1 MYKHLFKLIWNKK
14 KQNFLFLTEI
24 LISFMVIFMVFS
36 FVVYYYQNYKK
47 PLGFSY
53 DRVWRVSYNNALKTK
68 NIDSLV
74 LFYEGVRRSLKAL
87 PQIEEVSFTNGN
99 VPFSDSH
106 SNTNIK
112 HKGQDYNRVN
122 TYQIDTGYKKVFQ
135 MKMVEG
141 RWYNQED
148 NGGNYIPVVI
158 NKNFKEKMFGAK
170 SAIGESLFEGDD
182 AKSNRKIIGVV
193 EDMKY
198 DGSYYAPEDA
208 IYTKMDT
215 SAYRWIGTIVIR
227 VSEDAGAAFESKMYK
242 LLANTMKE
250 SNIDISHFD
259 NMLQTKNQATIIP
272 LLIFMIVAAFLIVN
286 VALGMFGVLWYSI
299 NKRKGEI
306 GLRRAIGATGNNV
319 SSQLVLESLFLA
331 TLSLVVGCFFAVQFP
346 LLNVFNVQTG
356 VYLFAMLFSVIFIY
370 LLVFLC
376 ALYPGKQAAAILPA
390 IALHEE

>member
-14 KQNFLFLTEI
+14 KQNFLFLSEI
-24 LISFMVIFMVFS
+24 LISFMVIFIVFS

-68 NIDSLV
+68 NTDSLV
-74 LFYEGVRRSLKAL
+74 LFYEGVRRSLKSL
-87 PQIEEVSFTNGN
+87 PKIEEVSFTNGN
-99 VPFSDSH
+99 VPFADSH
-106 SNTNIK
+106 SSTNIK
-112 HKGQDYNRVN
+112 RNGQEYTRVN
-122 TYQIDTGYKKVFQ
+122 TYLVDTGYKKVFQ
-135 MKMVEG
+135 MKILEG
-141 RWYNQED
+141 RWYNTQD
-148 NGGNYIPVVI
+148 IGGNYIPVLI

-170 SAIGESLFEGDD
+170 SAVGESLFTGDD
-182 AKSNRKIIGVV
+182 NKTNRKIVGVV

-215 SAYRWIGTIVIR
+215 AAYRWFGTIVIR
-227 VSEDAGAAFESKMYK
+227 VSPDADAAFESKMYK

-259 NMLQTKNQATIIP
+259 DMLQTKNQTTIIP
-272 LLIFMIVAAFLIVN
+272 LLIFMIVAGFLIVN

-306 GLRRAIGATGNNV
+306 GLRRAIGATGNAV
-319 SSQLVLESLFLA
+319 SSQLILESMFLA
-331 TLSLVVGCFFAVQFP
+331 TISLVVGCFFAVQFP
-346 LLNVFNVQTG
+346 LLNVFNVQAS
-356 VYLFAMLFSVIFIY
+356 VYLFAILLSVVFIY

-376 ALYPGKQAAAILPA
+376 SLYPGKQAAAILPA